1 MPDRTLIDRVF
12 AEAVQ
17 CVNKCR
23 VPAAVSTPACAIGVI
38 DAMSNLRRCEELA
51 IATLHQTQISRHGCF
66 RIDHAMD
73 ELRERG
79 SDAVEAIEKVIT
91 ELVVP
96 FADLKYSSIDQVS
109 RFQGLSS
116 LFTIYL
122 FIASREGSPST
133 ETFLK
138 ELPLELQR
146 DALRSCGMLRV
157 MDGQPINGVAASPGV
172 MAFVESARNNDT
184 LRDLAERVRPLIAM
198 DE

>member
-1 MPDRTLIDRVF
+1 
-12 AEAVQ
+12 
-17 CVNKCR
+17 
-23 VPAAVSTPACAIGVI
+23 
-38 DAMSNLRRCEELA
+38 MSDLRRCEELA
-51 IATLHQTQISRHGCF
+51 IATLNQTHISRRGCF

-73 ELRERG
+73 ELREHG

-91 ELVVP
+91 DLVVP

-122 FIASREGSPST
+122 FIASREGSAST

-138 ELPLELQR
+138 ELPLGLQR
-146 DALRSCGMLRV
+146 KALTCCCGMLRV
-157 MDGQPINGVAASPGV
+157 RDGQPINGVVASPGV
-172 MAFVESARNNDT
+172 MAFLESARNNDA
-184 LRDLAERVRPLIAM
+184 LRDLAERVRPLIVM